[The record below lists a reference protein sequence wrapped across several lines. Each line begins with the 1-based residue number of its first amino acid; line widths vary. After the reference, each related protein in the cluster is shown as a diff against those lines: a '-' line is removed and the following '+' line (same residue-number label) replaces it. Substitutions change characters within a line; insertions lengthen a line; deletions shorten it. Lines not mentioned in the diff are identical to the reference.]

1 MAYTQEQKK
10 LLILAAAALVVI
22 AIVSFFVVNG
32 DRLTTTR
39 TPQAQ
44 VEQIWSRGIDTSRSF
59 FTPEEA
65 VMLTGQVEERINKF
79 LSGEDPSA
87 QNLVD
92 AARTVASLRD
102 FDQALALFAVVDT
115 MNHPDL
121 FYKVDVGQ
129 IYLERQQW
137 EAARQV
143 FEPMKVTWP
152 VHEAYIGLALAYQ
165 NIEGTPEYV
174 IDEIYNESLFRHRN
188 EFAVMEEYVKWL
200 NKTGREEK
208 TLSLYEEMNRK
219 APQKILQDKIAEL
232 KAKYN
237 K

>member
-1 MAYTQEQKK
+1 MGYSQEKKK
-10 LLILAAAALVVI
+10 LLVLGVAALVVI
-22 AIVSFFVVNG
+22 ALVSFFVMNG

-59 FTPEEA
+59 FTPEETA
-65 VMLTGQVEERINKF
+65 MISGNVETRINKF

-87 QNLVD
+87 QNLTD
-92 AARTVASLRD
+92 AARAVNSLRD

-115 MNHPDL
+115 MNPQDK
-121 FYKVDVGQ
+121 FYKVEVGN
-129 IYLERQQW
+129 IYLERKQW

-152 VHEAYIGLALAYQ
+152 VHEAYIGLATAYQ

-174 IDEIYNESLFRHRN
+174 VDQIYEESMFRHRN
-188 EFAVMEEYVKWL
+188 EFAVLEEYVKWL
-200 NKTGREEK
+200 NKTDREEK
-208 TLSLYEEMNRK
+208 TIPLYEEMNRK
-219 APQKILQDKIAEL
+219 APQKVLEDKIAEL